1 MPVNLE
7 KGFLMPVTLANPTP
21 LGLVTFGLS
30 TILLSL
36 ANTGLI
42 PDGSPIM
49 AQALFV
55 GGLAQMLAGIMEFVK
70 GNTFGCVVFTSFGG
84 FWISVAA
91 FSFLPV
97 LGWAAAPASATL
109 GTFMFIW
116 SLYVFLLLLGV
127 FKGGRVLALVVTT
140 LVILLLILALYHW
153 TGIAF
158 LATLAGW
165 EGLLCGGSALYLG
178 AAITLDET
186 AKKKI
191 LPY

>member
-1 MPVNLE
+1 
-7 KGFLMPVTLANPTP
+7 MPVTLANPTP

-36 ANTGLI
+36 ANAGLI
-42 PDGSPIM
+42 TGGSPII

-55 GGLAQMLAGIMEFVK
+55 GGLAQMLAGVMEFVK

-91 FSFLPV
+91 FTILPV
-97 LGWAAAPASATL
+97 LGWSDPLNPGVQGA
-109 GTFMFIW
+109 FMLIW
-116 SLYVFLLLLGV
+116 GIYVFLLLLAV
-127 FKGGRVLALVVTT
+127 FKGTGVLSLVVTT
-140 LVILLLILALYHW
+140 LVILLVILA
-153 TGIAF
+153 IACWSGSAVI
-158 LATLAGW
+158 LKIAGW

-178 AAITLDET
+178 CAITVEET
-186 AKKKI
+186 SKKKI

>member
-1 MPVNLE
+1 
-7 KGFLMPVTLANPTP
+7 MPVTLANPTP

-84 FWISVAA
+84 FWMSVAA
-91 FSFLPV
+91 FTFLPALGFGALAPTGGV
-97 LGWAAAPASATL
+97 LGA
-109 GTFMFIW
+109 FMFIW
-116 SLYVFLLLLGV
+116 AIYVFLLLLGV
-127 FKGGRVLALVVTT
+127 FKGGRVLSLVVST
-140 LVILLLILALYHW
+140 LVLLLLILAIYYW
-153 TGIAF
+153 TESKAI
-158 LATLAGW
+158 LILAGY
-165 EGLLCGGSALYLG
+165 EGIVCGGSALYLG

>member
-1 MPVNLE
+1 
-7 KGFLMPVTLANPTP
+7 MPVTLANPTP

-36 ANTGLI
+36 ANAGLY
-42 PDGSPIM
+42 PGGSPII

-91 FSFLPV
+91 FDFLPV
-97 LGWAAAPASATL
+97 LGWSAANNAGVA

-116 SLYVFLLLLGV
+116 AIYVFLLFLGV
-127 FKGGRVLALVVTT
+127 LKARVLTLVVGT
-140 LVILLLILALYHW
+140 LTLLLLLLAIQAW
-153 TGIAF
+153 TGSVG
-158 LATLAGW
+158 LLKLAGW
-165 EGLLCGGSALYLG
+165 EGVICGGSALYLG
-178 AAITLDET
+178 AAITLEET